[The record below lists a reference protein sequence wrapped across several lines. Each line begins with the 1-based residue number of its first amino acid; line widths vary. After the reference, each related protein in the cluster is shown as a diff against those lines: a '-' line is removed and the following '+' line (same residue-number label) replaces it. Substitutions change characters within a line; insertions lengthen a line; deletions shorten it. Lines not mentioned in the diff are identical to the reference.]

1 MKLKNLRNRKRD
13 LGAWTSYMLA
23 ALFIGILLYADSV
36 IAREKA
42 DVVVIT
48 QKDIERMSVRKI
60 WDVLNQESGINAS
73 ETAVSIRG
81 SYKVKVLL
89 DGRPIND
96 PTSGHGSGVRF
107 DLVPLENVEKIEIY
121 CGKGAL
127 RYGDDAS
134 GGVILITTK
143 KSKAFHGN
151 MKSYWGN
158 YDTSHYSASCRT
170 GKGAFGLGV
179 SMGYE
184 HTEGYQI
191 NGDKKKKRAGVKFE
205 HKQDNMP
212 LLSLSADYLKDQ
224 RGLSGRPEYPTPHS
238 RKESEMYSYALTLK
252 GKKIG
257 SETFFNDAKTEN
269 RDPDRDIDNSITVRK
284 FGEDI
289 STSIETEMWGKV
301 GCGAA
306 LRWGQAESTR
316 FQSKEE
322 YSISL
327 FATDTL
333 FFKALPLSISMGLRG
348 TIYSQFK
355 NKINPEARLSYKKGK
370 WWVSLS
376 YSRTNNIPSFY
387 QRYDKTSTKEPN
399 PRLKMETANNLSLS
413 FFTEVSPRLSCGAS
427 LFYNQITDRIA
438 YVLGD
443 NGIGRYENFGEV
455 TYKGGDV
462 SLSWKI
468 LRDFSLKGNYSYLE
482 AINEDTGLW
491 MVAKPRH
498 RVYADLTCV
507 PIEDLS
513 VILNLKYES
522 KQYTRSDN
530 KASVP
535 GRVIGNLRCEY
546 SPKWSVSRN
555 GRLEFFAEIKNIA
568 DKTYCYGDG
577 WLAPPRTWLCGVN
590 LTF

>member
-1 MKLKNLRNRKRD
+1 MAL
-13 LGAWTSYMLA
+13 YILA
-23 ALFIGILLYADSV
+23 VLFIEVLYGGSV
-36 IAREKA
+36 FAQGEI
-42 DVVVIT
+42 DTIIIT
-48 QKDIERMSVRKI
+48 QKKIEKMNVRKI
-60 WDVLNQESGINAS
+60 WDVLNQVPGVNAS

-107 DLVPLENVEKIEIY
+107 DLVPLENVVKIEVY
-121 CGKGAL
+121 RGEGGL

-143 KSKAFHGN
+143 KSKAYQGN
-151 MKSYWGN
+151 IKSYWGN
-158 YDTSHYSASCRT
+158 YDTSHYSANCRT

-191 NGDKKKKRAGVKFE
+191 NGDKKKRRTGVKFE
-205 HKQDNMP
+205 YKPDNRP

-238 RKESEMYSYALTLK
+238 RKESEMYSYASSLK
-252 GKKIG
+252 GKKIN
-257 SETFFNDAKTEN
+257 SETFFNHARTKN
-269 RDPDRDIDNSITVRK
+269 RDPDRGIDNSITVKRL
-284 FGEDI
+284 GEDI
-289 STSIETEMWGKV
+289 STSIETGRWGKV

-316 FQSKEE
+316 FHSKEE

-348 TIYSQFK
+348 TIYSHFK
-355 NKINPEARLSYKKGK
+355 NKVNPEARLSYKKGK
-370 WWVSLS
+370 WWVSLT

-399 PRLKMETANNLSLS
+399 PRLKMETADNLSLS
-413 FFTEVSPRLSCGAS
+413 FFTKVSPRLSCGAS

-443 NGIGRYENFGEV
+443 SGIGRYENFGEV
-455 TYKGGDV
+455 TYKGGDL

-468 LRDFSLKGNYSYLE
+468 LKNFSLKANYSYLE

-498 RVYADLTCV
+498 RVYADFSYAPT
-507 PIEDLS
+507 EDLS
-513 VILNLKYES
+513 IIFDLKYKS

-535 GRVIGNLRCEY
+535 GRLIGDLRCEY
-546 SPKWSVSRN
+546 SPEWTVSRY
-555 GRLEFFAEIKNIA
+555 GRPAFFAEIKNIA
-568 DKTYCYGDG
+568 NKTYRYGDG
-577 WLAPPRTWLCGVN
+577 RLAPPRTWLCGVN